1 MTFAIN
7 RRSMLRAFGSAAG
20 LAAFG
25 AGDIRTALA
34 QQMGDDKMWKQVSG
48 AKIEF
53 ISENTPPSTAID
65 ANLQPF
71 KDLTGIDV
79 HITQMELGALVQKVA
94 LDFGA
99 GRSTFHVI
107 YADPYQVLAPYYEG
121 LVDLNR
127 FLNDSSLPKVPKGIG
142 DFIPTQ
148 LDAAGR
154 FGDRKALYALPY
166 DCPTMIWIY
175 RKDLFEKYHDQMKQE
190 LGFDPSPSDAIT
202 WEQYYQ
208 IAQWFNNGKVKE
220 VKYGTGHQ
228 AQQYDSL
235 MCDFTNVLLAYGGD
249 YFANGNDV
257 GLIGTA
263 KPGACKLDS
272 PAAMQAAAFYQKLL
286 KIAHPGS
293 TSWDWTGV
301 ANAFTNGEFAM
312 MPEWHEFA
320 GSFEATPLKGKIG
333 YAPLPKGPVRS
344 ANLWGGTGIGIN
356 INAPAELQKAAW
368 LFLVWATAPETQLAG
383 LTGKV
388 SGGTPTRTSV
398 YEMPEVKKN
407 SHEPTTMPNMLTAD
421 TMQVAWDANHIGLR
435 PKIPQWNEADT
446 VVFTQISK
454 MLAGELSSEN
464 AMKTIKQ
471 RIDQIVGA

>member
-1 MTFAIN
+1 MTFTMN
-7 RRSMLRAFGSAAG
+7 RRSMLKGFGGAAG
-20 LAAFG
+20 IAMFS

-48 AKIEF
+48 TKIQF
-53 ISENTPPSTAID
+53 ISENTPPTTAIA

-71 KDLTGIDV
+71 KDLTGVDV
-79 HITQMELGALVQKVA
+79 NITQMELGALVQKVA

-99 GRSTFHVI
+99 GRSTFDVI
-107 YADPYQVLAPYYEG
+107 YADPYQVLAPYREG
-121 LVDLNR
+121 LVDLNK

-154 FGDRKALYALPY
+154 FGNDKALYALPY

-175 RKDLFEKYHDQMKQE
+175 RKDLFEKYHDRMQKD
-190 LGFDPSPSDAIT
+190 LGFDPTPSDKIT
-202 WEQYYQ
+202 WDQYYQ
-208 IAQWFNNGKVKE
+208 IAKWFNDAKIPE

-228 AQQYDSL
+228 AKQYDSL
-235 MCDFTNVLLAYGGD
+235 MCDFTNVLFAYGGA
-249 YFANGNDV
+249 YFANGDEV

-272 PAAMQAAAFYQKLL
+272 PAALEAAAFYKKLL

-301 ANAFTNGEFAM
+301 EEAFKNSEIAM

-320 GSFEATPLKGKIG
+320 GDLETVLRGKVG
-333 YAPLPKGPVRS
+333 YAPLPTGPVRS
-344 ANLWGGTGIGIN
+344 ANLWGGTGIGVN
-356 INAPAELQKAAW
+356 TNASPEVQKAAW
-368 LFLVWATAPETQLAG
+368 LFLVWATSPETQLAG

-421 TMQVAWDANHIGLR
+421 TMQIAWDSKHIGLR

-446 VVFTQISK
+446 VVFTQLSK
-454 MLAGELSSEN
+454 MLAGDLSSED
-464 AMKTIKQ
+464 AMKTTKQ